1 MRRHDFV
8 KHNAPERAR
17 RTRASP
23 SGTCVWRARPAAERR
38 NMSGKVS
45 TVGQKSLLRQI
56 KDNWVLLLMCVP
68 AIVFFVVFN
77 YMPMPGTWIAFT
89 NFNYRDGIFGSPF
102 VGMRNFEFLLKSG
115 QLWLLTRNTILYN
128 LAFIVLG
135 NILQIAIAIMLNE
148 IRSVLF
154 KKISQTAMFLPFFIS
169 AVLVG
174 VIAFNLLNYDTGA
187 INTLLRETGGDPIKI
202 YSSAGL
208 WPFIIII
215 VHLWQSTGYGSIVYF
230 AAIMGIDRS
239 LYEAATVDGASA
251 WQRIRFVTLPS
262 LKPTFIILVL
272 FSLGGIMHGN
282 FGLFWNL
289 IGNNAALFSTTDII
303 ETSVYRMVLSQNN
316 FTTSTAVGLYQ
327 SLFGFALVMTANWI
341 VRRINKDYAL
351 F

>member
-1 MRRHDFV
+1 MAKEEAFQRR
-8 KHNAPERAR
+8 
-17 RTRASP
+17 
-23 SGTCVWRARPAAERR
+23 
-38 NMSGKVS
+38 
-45 TVGQKSLLRQI
+45 KSLLRQFA
-56 KDNWVLLLMCVP
+56 DSRVLLLMCVP
-68 AIVFFVVFN
+68 AVIFFIVFN
-77 YMPMPGTWIAFT
+77 YAPLPGAWIAFT

-102 VGMRNFEFLLKSG
+102 VGLKNFEFLIKSG
-115 QLWLLTRNTILYN
+115 QLWTLTRNTILYN
-128 LAFIVLG
+128 LAFIVFG

-148 IRSVLF
+148 IRSAFF
-154 KKISQTAMFLPFFIS
+154 KKVSQAAMFLPFFIS

-187 INTLLRETGGDPIKI
+187 INALIKQTGGDPIKI
-202 YSSAGL
+202 YSQAGL
-208 WPFIIII
+208 WPLIIIT

-239 LYEAATVDGASA
+239 LYEAATVDGANA
-251 WQRIRFVTLPS
+251 WQRIRYVTLPS

-289 IGNNAALFSTTDII
+289 VGNNASLFSTTDII

-327 SLFGFALVMTANWI
+327 SLFGFALVMTANWV

>member
-1 MRRHDFV
+1 MTKDV
-8 KHNAPERAR
+8 VP
-17 RTRASP
+17 TRKIGLP
-23 SGTCVWRARPAAERR
+23 
-38 NMSGKVS
+38 
-45 TVGQKSLLRQI
+45 RQL
-56 KDNWVLLLMCVP
+56 WHSRVLLLMCLP
-68 AIVFFVVFN
+68 AMLFFLVFN
-77 YMPMPGTWIAFT
+77 YAPMPGAWIAFT

-102 VGMRNFEFLLKSG
+102 VGLKNFEFLLKSG
-115 QLWLLTRNTILYN
+115 QLWTLTRNTILYN

-135 NILQIAIAIMLNE
+135 NIVQIAIAIMLNE

-154 KKISQTAMFLPFFIS
+154 KKISQAAMFLPFFIS

-187 INTLLRETGGDPIKI
+187 INALIKQTGGDPIKI
-202 YSSAGL
+202 YSMAGI
-208 WPFIIII
+208 WPLIIIT
-215 VHLWQSTGYGSIVYF
+215 VQLWQSTGYGSIVYF
-230 AAIMGIDRS
+230 AAIMGIDKS
-239 LYEAATVDGASA
+239 LYEAASIDGASA
-251 WQRIRFVTLPS
+251 WQRVRHVTLPS

-272 FSLGGIMHGN
+272 FSLGGIMQGN

-289 IGNNAALFSTTDII
+289 VGNNAGLFQTTDII

-341 VRRINKDYAL
+341 VRRINRDYAL

>member
-1 MRRHDFV
+1 MPKID
-8 KHNAPERAR
+8 
-17 RTRASP
+17 P
-23 SGTCVWRARPAAERR
+23 SLR
-38 NMSGKVS
+38 
-45 TVGQKSLLRQI
+45 QKPLLRQFMDSKI
-56 KDNWVLLLMCVP
+56 LLLMCLP
-68 AIVFFVVFN
+68 AIVFFIVFN
-77 YMPMPGTWIAFT
+77 YMPLPGVWIAFT

-102 VGMRNFEFLLKSG
+102 VGFKNFEFLIKSG
-115 QLWLLTRNTILYN
+115 QLWTLTRNTILYN
-128 LAFIVLG
+128 LAFIILG

-148 IRSVLF
+148 IRSTFF
-154 KKISQTAMFLPFFIS
+154 KKISQAAMFLPFFIS

-187 INTLLRETGGDPIKI
+187 LNALIKETGGDPVKI
-202 YSSAGL
+202 YSTAGA
-208 WPFIIII
+208 WPLIIIT

-230 AAIMGIDRS
+230 AAIMGIDRT
-239 LYEAATVDGASA
+239 LYEAASIDGASA
-251 WQRIRFVTLPS
+251 WQRIRYVTLPS

-272 FSLGGIMHGN
+272 FSLGSIMHGN

-289 IGNNAALFSTTDII
+289 VGNNAALFSTTDII

>member
-1 MRRHDFV
+1 MSKND
-8 KHNAPERAR
+8 
-17 RTRASP
+17 P
-23 SGTCVWRARPAAERR
+23 SLR
-38 NMSGKVS
+38 
-45 TVGQKSLLRQI
+45 QKPLLRQLMDS
-56 KDNWVLLLMCVP
+56 KVLLLMCLP
-68 AIVFFVVFN
+68 AVAFFIIFN
-77 YMPMPGTWIAFT
+77 YMPLPGVWIAFT

-102 VGMRNFEFLLKSG
+102 VDFRNFEFLIKSG
-115 QLWLLTRNTILYN
+115 QLWTLTRNTILYN
-128 LAFIVLG
+128 LAFIILG

-148 IRSVLF
+148 IRSTFF
-154 KKISQTAMFLPFFIS
+154 KKVSQAAMFLPFFIS

-187 INTLLRETGGDPIKI
+187 INALIRETGGDPIKI
-202 YSSAGL
+202 YSTAGA
-208 WPFIIII
+208 WPLIIIT

-230 AAIMGIDRS
+230 AAIMGIDRT
-239 LYEAATVDGASA
+239 LYEAAAIDGASA
-251 WQRIRFVTLPS
+251 WQRIRYVTLPS

-272 FSLGGIMHGN
+272 FSLGSIMHGN

-289 IGNNAALFSTTDII
+289 VGNNAALFSTTDII

>member
-1 MRRHDFV
+1 MAKEESSQRRQSV
-8 KHNAPERAR
+8 
-17 RTRASP
+17 
-23 SGTCVWRARPAAERR
+23 
-38 NMSGKVS
+38 
-45 TVGQKSLLRQI
+45 LRQLV
-56 KDNWVLLLMCVP
+56 DSRVLLLMCVP
-68 AIVFFVVFN
+68 AVVFFIIFN
-77 YMPMPGTWIAFT
+77 YAPLPGAWIAFT

-102 VGMRNFEFLLKSG
+102 VGFKNFEFLIKSG
-115 QLWLLTRNTILYN
+115 QLWTLTRNTILYN
-128 LAFIVLG
+128 LAFIIFG

-148 IRSVLF
+148 IRSTFF
-154 KKISQTAMFLPFFIS
+154 KKISQAAMFLPFFIS

-187 INTLLRETGGDPIKI
+187 LNALIKATGGDPIKI
-202 YSSAGL
+202 YSTAGA
-208 WPFIIII
+208 WPLIIIL

-251 WQRIRFVTLPS
+251 WQRIRYVTLPS

-289 IGNNAALFSTTDII
+289 IGNNASLFQTTDII

-327 SLFGFALVMTANWI
+327 SLFGFALVMTANWV

>member
-1 MRRHDFV
+1 MAREET
-8 KHNAPERAR
+8 PAR
-17 RTRASP
+17 R
-23 SGTCVWRARPAAERR
+23 
-38 NMSGKVS
+38 
-45 TVGQKSLLRQI
+45 KSLLQQLSTH
-56 KDNWVLLLMCVP
+56 KVLLLMCVP
-68 AIVFFVVFN
+68 AVIFFIVFN
-77 YMPMPGTWIAFT
+77 YAPLPGAWIAFT

-102 VGMRNFEFLLKSG
+102 VGFKNFEFLIKSG
-115 QLWLLTRNTILYN
+115 QLWTLTRNTILYN
-128 LAFIVLG
+128 LAFIVFG

-148 IRSVLF
+148 IRSTFF
-154 KKISQTAMFLPFFIS
+154 KKISQAAMFLPFFIS

-187 INTLLRETGGDPIKI
+187 INALIRETGGDPIKI
-202 YSSAGL
+202 YSTAGA
-208 WPFIIII
+208 WPLIIIL

-251 WQRIRFVTLPS
+251 WQRIRYVTLPS

-289 IGNNAALFSTTDII
+289 VGNNASLFSTTDII
-303 ETSVYRMVLSQNN
+303 ETSVYRMVLAQNN

>member
-1 MRRHDFV
+1 MSLKDVPQRR
-8 KHNAPERAR
+8 
-17 RTRASP
+17 
-23 SGTCVWRARPAAERR
+23 
-38 NMSGKVS
+38 
-45 TVGQKSLLRQI
+45 KSLLRQVADSKI
-56 KDNWVLLLMCVP
+56 LLLMCVP
-68 AIVFFVVFN
+68 AIAFFIIFN
-77 YMPMPGTWIAFT
+77 YCPLPGAWIAFT
-89 NFNYRDGIFGSPF
+89 NFNYRDGIFNSPF
-102 VGMRNFEFLLKSG
+102 VGFKNFEFLIKSG

-128 LAFIVLG
+128 LAFIVFG

-148 IRSVLF
+148 IRSAFF
-154 KKISQTAMFLPFFIS
+154 KKISQAAMFLPFFIS

-187 INTLLRETGGDPIKI
+187 LNALIKQTGGDPIKI
-202 YSSAGL
+202 YSVAGA
-208 WPFIIII
+208 WPLIIIL

-239 LYEAATVDGASA
+239 LYEAAAIDGASA
-251 WQRIRFVTLPS
+251 WQRIRYVTLPS

-272 FSLGGIMHGN
+272 FSLGSIMHGN

-289 IGNNAALFSTTDII
+289 IGNNASLFPTTDII

-327 SLFGFALVMTANWI
+327 SLFGFALVMGANWV

>member
-1 MRRHDFV
+1 MAQLG
-8 KHNAPERAR
+8 APAR
-17 RTRASP
+17 QKS
-23 SGTCVWRARPAAERR
+23 VWRQLADSK
-38 NMSGKVS
+38 M
-45 TVGQKSLLRQI
+45 
-56 KDNWVLLLMCVP
+56 LLLMCAP
-68 AIVFFVVFN
+68 AVIFFIVFN
-77 YMPMPGTWIAFT
+77 YCPLPGAWIAFT

-102 VGMRNFEFLLKSG
+102 VGFKNFEFLLKSG
-115 QLWLLTRNTILYN
+115 QLWMLTRNTILYN
-128 LAFIVLG
+128 LGFIVFG

-148 IRSVLF
+148 IRSTFF
-154 KKISQTAMFLPFFIS
+154 KKISQAAMFLPFFIS

-187 INTLLRETGGDPIKI
+187 LNALIKSTGGDPIKI
-202 YSSAGL
+202 YSSAGA
-208 WPFIIII
+208 WPLIIIV

-251 WQRIRFVTLPS
+251 WQRIRYVTLPS

-272 FSLGGIMHGN
+272 FSLGSIMHGN

-289 IGNNAALFSTTDII
+289 IGNNASLFQTTDII

-327 SLFGFALVMTANWI
+327 SLFGFALVITANWV